1 MIYWNKS
8 EEIFQEFYDLSS
20 RDSVCK
26 RLENCLLD
34 DDYDVICE
42 MYGLK

>member
-1 MIYWNKS
+1 MKRFFRNFMI
-8 EEIFQEFYDLSS
+8 LSS